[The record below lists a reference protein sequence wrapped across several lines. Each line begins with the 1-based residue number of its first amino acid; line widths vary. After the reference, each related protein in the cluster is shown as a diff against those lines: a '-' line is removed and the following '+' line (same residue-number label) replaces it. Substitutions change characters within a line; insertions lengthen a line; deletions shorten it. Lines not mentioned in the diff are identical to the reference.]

1 MASELAGGR
10 LRRLRCSTLPCA
22 WQEENP
28 PSTTCNNFKIN
39 FSKTKGRT
47 NEGPARLWA
56 RTANMHRKSKVAM
69 LAMLGC
75 AIATYALSV
84 EAHMDEDGYEA
95 MCDISAVISC
105 TEVFRSPYA
114 HPLSLWGLVPVGDAL
129 DIGLASAGILLY
141 GAYLLAAFLWDVIP
155 FRKPLFLAVA
165 SGSATFSLY
174 LLYVLKFILGDFCIV
189 CTGFHVVNFSML
201 AVAVFEYR
209 DSATAPSKKV
219 R

>member
-1 MASELAGGR
+1 
-10 LRRLRCSTLPCA
+10 
-22 WQEENP
+22 
-28 PSTTCNNFKIN
+28 
-39 FSKTKGRT
+39 
-47 NEGPARLWA
+47 
-56 RTANMHRKSKVAM
+56 
-69 LAMLGC
+69 
-75 AIATYALSV
+75 
-84 EAHMDEDGYEA
+84 MDEDGYEA